1 MSEKVSD
8 SINFL
13 IAEYQRLIKK
23 KIQVTLSNSEKE
35 TLENLKKFLGKN

>member
-23 KIQVTLSNSEKE
+23 KIQETLSNSVKE
-35 TLENLKKFLGKN
+35 TLKNLKKFLGKN

>member
-1 MSEKVSD
+1 MNEKVSD

-23 KIQVTLSNSEKE
+23 KKQETLSSSEKE
-35 TLENLKKFLGKN
+35 TLENLKKFLGKS

>member
-23 KIQVTLSNSEKE
+23 KIQETLSNSEKE